1 MRPQLAIC
9 RHAAPDDALA
19 LALALETPRAGM
31 EATLDPTRIEES
43 VISAALLARRVEG
56 QMALRYHFPLGPLDI
71 SGPAEEV
78 AAEASDAIKRAIRA
92 IAAAGAD
99 YLTVHAALPADS
111 HGTARFTQTAERLA
125 ALVTEGRAHGVTVA
139 LENLR
144 WGATAEPD
152 AFLELIE
159 ASGAAITFD
168 VGHAVSSEPA
178 ARGFSAERFIA
189 ECGTRI
195 QHAHVY
201 DRESDRHHAPA
212 NLDLIGGSLDALC
225 EVGCPWWT
233 IELFDSAEV
242 RATRELL
249 AAYLDE
255 RFTRAA

>member
-1 MRPQLAIC
+1 MRPHLAIC
-9 RHAAPDDALA
+9 RHAAPDDTHA
-19 LALALETPRAGM
+19 LALALEAPCTGI
-31 EATLDPTRIEES
+31 EATLDPSRIGDS
-43 VISAALLARRVEG
+43 VMAAALLKSRAEG
-56 QMALRYHFPLGPLDI
+56 QLALRYHFPLGPLDI
-71 SGPAEEV
+71 SGPSEEV
-78 AAEASDAIKRAIRA
+78 ARDATTAIKRSIRS
-92 IAAAGAD
+92 IALTGAD
-99 YLTVHAALPADS
+99 YLTVHAALPEDA
-111 HGTARFTQTAERLA
+111 HGTARFAATASRLTDV
-125 ALVTEGRAHGVTVA
+125 VTEGRKHGVTVA

-144 WGATAEPD
+144 WGATAQPG
-152 AFLELIE
+152 AFLDLIE

-201 DRESDRHHAPA
+201 DRESDRHHAPT

-255 RFTRAA
+255 RFTQAA